1 MNTAIGKG
9 AACVVGSQG
18 GIGAALVR
26 RLEADGWSPVL
37 QMDLAGPIAIDLTEP
52 ASVEA
57 AFEIAKRSTPQLK
70 LLVVTAGM
78 LDLEKLST
86 LTAERW
92 NRVIAVNL
100 TGPFLCCLA
109 AKDWIGDDGRVV
121 LISSLAARTGG
132 VLTGP
137 SYAASKGGVESL
149 TKSIAQEF
157 APRRITVNCV
167 APGGVDTAMLA
178 HNSPESRSAMAEAT
192 PLKRAATPEEI
203 AGAIAYLASPDAAF
217 ITGTV
222 IPVNGGLRMD

>member
-1 MNTAIGKG
+1 MNKAIENG

-18 GIGAALVR
+18 GIGSALVR
-26 RLEADGWSPVL
+26 RLEADGWSPVI
-37 QMDLAGPIAIDLTEP
+37 QMDLAGPIPVDVSEP

-57 AFEIAKRSTPQLK
+57 AFEIAKRSAPRLK
-70 LLVVTAGM
+70 LLVVAAGM
-78 LDLEKLST
+78 LDLDKLST

-109 AKDWIGDDGRVV
+109 AKDWIEDDGRVV

-149 TKSIAQEF
+149 TKSVAQEL

-178 HNSPESRSAMAEAT
+178 HNSRESRSAMAEAT

-203 AGAIAYLASPDAAF
+203 AGTIAYLASPDAAF
-217 ITGTV
+217 VTGTI